1 MMNVAVD
8 EGELNNDDG
17 ESIRCLMFPE
27 DDVLT
32 LVINR
37 RSAFFGA
44 QIGAQNATFQR
55 CSPKGS
61 NGLTASISTLKL
73 S

>member
-1 MMNVAVD
+1 MVY
-8 EGELNNDDG
+8 GTTYTILSSSLLNARDG
-17 ESIRCLMFPE
+17 YFAAALGHGHH
-27 DDVLT
+27 D
-32 LVINR
+32 NR